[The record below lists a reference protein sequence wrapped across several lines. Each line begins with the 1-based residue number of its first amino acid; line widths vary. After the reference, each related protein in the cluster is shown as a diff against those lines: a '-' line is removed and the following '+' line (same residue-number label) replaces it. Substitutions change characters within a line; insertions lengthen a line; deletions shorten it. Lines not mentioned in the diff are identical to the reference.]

1 MNRRISISVLIAI
14 LSVLF
19 GCVDAEMEDEQL
31 LPSLMQATDEEYNP
45 LDFLGNL
52 SSNKMGKTLVD
63 FAKMSITKGIIT
75 FQHDGTLR
83 KDMMVYVG
91 NGIIYY
97 NLGTRWAE
105 QLAFH
110 EVFHIL
116 QCGNEPKYILNNE
129 VEAYLAQ
136 YIYCKY
142 RGKEKEFKTPHR
154 LLTDTIKKLAGTI
167 NMYTGE
173 PIRLGMFKVHYDL
186 TSSMRTP
193 KIIRE

>member
-75 FQHDGTLR
+75 FS
-83 KDMMVYVG
+83 
-91 NGIIYY
+91 
-97 NLGTRWAE
+97 A
-105 QLAFH
+105 
-110 EVFHIL
+110 
-116 QCGNEPKYILNNE
+116 
-129 VEAYLAQ
+129 
-136 YIYCKY
+136 
-142 RGKEKEFKTPHR
+142 
-154 LLTDTIKKLAGTI
+154 
-167 NMYTGE
+167 
-173 PIRLGMFKVHYDL
+173 
-186 TSSMRTP
+186 
-193 KIIRE
+193 